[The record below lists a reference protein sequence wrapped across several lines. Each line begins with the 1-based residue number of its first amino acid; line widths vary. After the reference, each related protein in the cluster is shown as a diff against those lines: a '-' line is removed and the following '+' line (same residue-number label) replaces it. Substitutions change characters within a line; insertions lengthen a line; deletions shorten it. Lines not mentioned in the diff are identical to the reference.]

1 MNEIH
6 EIIRKAA
13 AENGLEVADYESIR
27 HHYLGPASSFMA
39 WQKTGMEL
47 DMERVAAYCKAYGKP
62 LVFTKESI
70 GESFS
75 ALVLWT
81 REYKPTPRELAIEF
95 VEQGALGDT
104 TFPSQ
109 LSPFITIDYD
119 AIGKYIMEHY
129 KVSGEFVFE

>member
-13 AENGLEVADYESIR
+13 AENGLEVADYDSIR
-27 HHYLGPASSFMA
+27 QHYLGSSASFEG
-39 WQKTGMEL
+39 WQKNTMDF

-70 GESFS
+70 GDSSS

-81 REYKPTPRELAIEF
+81 RDENATPRELAEEF
-95 VEQGALGDT
+95 VERDALGDT

-119 AIGKYIMEHY
+119 ALGKYIMEHY
-129 KVSGEFVFE
+129 KVSGEYVFE